1 MLTAKVKFL
10 SVLVFTALCLGGIF
24 GCQLD
29 VSGGVGAKA
38 LYPDNLGEHK
48 IGDPRRPM
56 YEGSGYSER
65 HTAGGETRTL
75 RPGEKPWPTEVE
87 KGGAQ

>member
-1 MLTAKVKFL
+1 MVTKVKIY
-10 SVLVFTALCLGGIF
+10 SVLVFVALCLGGIF

-48 IGDPRRPM
+48 VGDPRRPM
-56 YEGSGYSER
+56 YEGSGYAER
-65 HTAGGETRTL
+65 HTAGGETRVL
-75 RPGEKPWPTEVE
+75 RPGEKPWPTKVSEE
-87 KGGAQ
+87 GGAQ